1 MSKFVLKSNPKE
13 EIKIGDTITIVA
25 DSPFGNL
32 HVTTDVTDYVLK
44 YLLDRGIIVAVQD
57 LPDITIDSLVR
68 NLATR
73 IEWKPENVD
82 KYLENL
88 YKINPISAFQ
98 VLLKECAYVLDNKY
112 DGHITTSKELWAI
125 DILTG
130 EAFKLAARSGKLTN
144 IALFRCREDAELAR
158 NVLAKAIKDLF

>member
-1 MSKFVLKSNPKE
+1 MNKFVLKSNPKE
-13 EIKIGDTITIVA
+13 EIKIGDRITIEA
-25 DSPFGNL
+25 KSPFGSI

-44 YLLDRGIIVAVQD
+44 YLLDRGIVVISQD
-57 LPDITIDSLVR
+57 LPGITIDSLVR

-88 YKINPISAFQ
+88 YKINPMAAFQ

-112 DGHITTSKELWAI
+112 EGHITTSKELWAI
-125 DILTG
+125 DALTG
-130 EAFKLAARSGKLTN
+130 DAFMLETRSGNLTN

-158 NVLAKAIKDLF
+158 TVLAKAIKDLF

>member
-1 MSKFVLKSNPKE
+1 MNKFVLKSNPKE
-13 EIKIGDTITIVA
+13 EIKIGDRISIETK
-25 DSPFGNL
+25 SPFGSI

-44 YLLDRGIIVAVQD
+44 YLLDRGIVVKSQN
-57 LPDITIDSLVR
+57 LPGITIDSLVR

-88 YKINPISAFQ
+88 YKIDPMAAFQ

-112 DGHITTSKELWAI
+112 EGHITTSKELWAV

-130 EAFKLAARSGKLTN
+130 KAFKLVTRSENLTN
-144 IALFRCREDAELAR
+144 IALFRCREDAEIAR
-158 NVLAKAIKDLF
+158 TVLAKAIKDLF